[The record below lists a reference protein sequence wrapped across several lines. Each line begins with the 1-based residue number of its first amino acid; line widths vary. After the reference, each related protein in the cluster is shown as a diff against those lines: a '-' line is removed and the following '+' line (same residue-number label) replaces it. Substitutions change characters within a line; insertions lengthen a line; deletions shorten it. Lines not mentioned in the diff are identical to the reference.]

1 MEYSCLERP
10 CPRSVRRS
18 ISVVSPPPP
27 TVRQG
32 DQLASSVRPTEQMFV
47 PSPRAS
53 ARRAEGGRSR
63 ARGRPRT
70 RHVKSY
76 GRRQRRPRRISQLLP
91 PLAWASSK
99 QVGGTRPPRAS
110 NKDLGSRR
118 LETLSGR
125 SDIMGARKMISSSL
139 RRFWSAPRESAFPP
153 LRQEGGTARE
163 RGRAARRRELR
174 QWRRWGNR
182 RWPGGRRA
190 EHGRSGR
197 ATSLY

>member
-1 MEYSCLERP
+1 M
-10 CPRSVRRS
+10 
-18 ISVVSPPPP
+18 VSPPPPPPP

-63 ARGRPRT
+63 EGGRPRT
-70 RHVKSY
+70 RHVKTLRDGSAAR
-76 GRRQRRPRRISQLLP
+76 GESPNCSP
-91 PLAWASSK
+91 SLAWASSSK

-125 SDIMGARKMISSSL
+125 SNLTGARKMISSSL
-139 RRFWSAPRESAFPP
+139 RRFSSAPRESAFPP

-163 RGRAARRRELR
+163 RELR
-174 QWRRWGNR
+174 RWRSELRRWRRWGNR
-182 RWPGGRRA
+182 RWPGGGRA

-197 ATSLY
+197 ATSHC

>member
-1 MEYSCLERP
+1 MCLERP

-18 ISVVSPPPP
+18 ISVVSPPPPP

-63 ARGRPRT
+63 ARGRPPHTPRQDFA
-70 RHVKSY
+70 RC
-76 GRRQRRPRRISQLLP
+76 QRRPRRISQLLP
-91 PLAWASSK
+91 PLPGPAASRW
-99 QVGGTRPPRAS
+99 GGTRPPRAS

-174 QWRRWGNR
+174 QWRRGGNR

>member
-1 MEYSCLERP
+1 MIVLRETVSTVRP
-10 CPRSVRRS
+10 SVDLRGLSSSSHRLSGGPTRLFGAADGTNVRPFPTCVSQAGRRGPEPGAWQAPAHATS
-18 ISVVSPPPP
+18 RLCAMPAPPAENLPTAPP
-27 TVRQG
+27 T
-32 DQLASSVRPTEQMFV
+32 
-47 PSPRAS
+47 
-53 ARRAEGGRSR
+53 
-63 ARGRPRT
+63 
-70 RHVKSY
+70 
-76 GRRQRRPRRISQLLP
+76 
-91 PLAWASSK
+91 AWASSK